1 VSSGWGALSV
11 PNYRLYFIGNAITL
25 SGYWLL
31 RIAQSWLVLDLTGSP
46 AALGVLQVAQFLP
59 ITILTLFAG
68 VVLDRVKMRW
78 LMVVTSSVIG
88 LVAAIMAV
96 LVLTHTVQFWEVLVL
111 GAIIGI
117 ASAFDQPGR
126 SAFANE
132 LVGPGRLGNAI
143 ALNSSLNQGSRII
156 GPGIGGVMIALWG
169 TGICFVVAA
178 VSCVG
183 AVAGLAALNSRQLFP
198 KRPAARGAMLNQL
211 MDGLTYSFST
221 PTLGFQMVIMAFIGT
236 FAFNFGLTLPLLA
249 RFALDAGSEGFG
261 VLNMALGIGAVIGGL
276 VLATRLTASL
286 RLIVVSATL
295 FSLLVFSLGLAP
307 NMPTAVVLVALTGAL
322 SLAYSASANTLLQM
336 EADDRYRGR
345 VLGLFLLLWSGSTP
359 IGSAV
364 IGWLSDRY
372 DIRLAME
379 ICGAM
384 CLLGVVVAVAYL
396 LLARRR
402 SPRKPLVAV
411 PARLEDV

>member
-1 VSSGWGALSV
+1 VTGGWGALSV
-11 PNYRLYFIGNAITL
+11 PNYRLYFIGNAVTL

-78 LMVVTSSVIG
+78 LMVVTSSIIG

-96 LVLTHTVQFWEVLVL
+96 LVLTNTVQFWEILVL
-111 GAIIGI
+111 GAVIGI

-156 GPGIGGVMIALWG
+156 GPGIGGVMIAIWG

-178 VSCVG
+178 LSCVG
-183 AVAGLAALNSRQLFP
+183 AVASLVALNGRQLFP

-211 MDGLTYSFST
+211 WDGLTYSFST
-221 PTLGFQMVIMAFIGT
+221 PTLGFQMVVMAFIGT

-286 RLIVVSATL
+286 RLIVVSASL
-295 FSLLVFSLGLAP
+295 YSLLVFSLGLAP
-307 NMPTAVVLVALTGAL
+307 NMPTAIVLVALTGAL

-379 ICGAM
+379 ICGVM

-402 SPRKPLVAV
+402 VAREALVPV
-411 PARLEDV
+411 PARLEDA

>member
-11 PNYRLYFIGNAITL
+11 PNYRLYFIGNAVTL

-78 LMVVTSSVIG
+78 LMVVTSSIIG
-88 LVAAIMAV
+88 VVAAIMAV
-96 LVLTHTVQFWEVLVL
+96 LVLTQTVQFWEILVL
-111 GAIIGI
+111 GAVIGI

-156 GPGIGGVMIALWG
+156 GPGIGGVMIAIWG

-178 VSCVG
+178 LSCVG
-183 AVAGLAALNSRQLFP
+183 AVASLVALNGRQLFP

-286 RLIVVSATL
+286 RLIVISATL

-307 NMPTAVVLVALTGAL
+307 NMATAVVLVALTGAL

-359 IGSAV
+359 IGSAA

-384 CLLGVVVAVAYL
+384 CLLGVFVAVAYL

-402 SPRKPLVAV
+402 VAREGLV

>member
-1 VSSGWGALSV
+1 VLS
-11 PNYRLYFIGNAITL
+11 
-25 SGYWLL
+25 
-31 RIAQSWLVLDLTGSP
+31 
-46 AALGVLQVAQFLP
+46 
-59 ITILTLFAG
+59 
-68 VVLDRVKMRW
+68 
-78 LMVVTSSVIG
+78 
-88 LVAAIMAV
+88 LVA
-96 LVLTHTVQFWEVLVL
+96 
-111 GAIIGI
+111 
-117 ASAFDQPGR
+117 
-126 SAFANE
+126 
-132 LVGPGRLGNAI
+132 
-143 ALNSSLNQGSRII
+143 LNR
-156 GPGIGGVMIALWG
+156 
-169 TGICFVVAA
+169 
-178 VSCVG
+178 
-183 AVAGLAALNSRQLFP
+183 RQLFP

-211 MDGLTYSFST
+211 WDGLTYSFST

-276 VLATRLTASL
+276 VLATRLSASL

-295 FSLLVFSLGLAP
+295 FSLLIFSLGLAP
-307 NMPTAVVLVALTGAL
+307 SMPTAVVLVALTGAL

-359 IGSAV
+359 MGSAL

-372 DIRLAME
+372 DIRLAMQ

-384 CLLGVVVAVAYL
+384 CLLGVGIAVGYL
-396 LLARRR
+396 LMARRR
-402 SPRKPLVAV
+402 VAREELVPI

>member
-1 VSSGWGALSV
+1 LGV
-11 PNYRLYFIGNAITL
+11 PNYRLYFLGNAVTL

-59 ITILTLFAG
+59 ITVLTLFAG
-68 VVLDRVKMRW
+68 VVLDRVQIRW
-78 LMVVTSSVIG
+78 LMVVTSAVIG
-88 LVAAIMAV
+88 LAAASLAL
-96 LVLTHTVQFWEVLVL
+96 LVLTHTVQFWEILVL
-111 GAIIGI
+111 GAVIGT

-132 LVGPGRLGNAI
+132 LVGRGRIGNAI
-143 ALNSSLNQGSRII
+143 ALNSSLNQGSRIV
-156 GPGIGGVMIALWG
+156 GPGVGGVMIALWG

-178 VSCVG
+178 VSCLG
-183 AVAGLAALNSRQLFP
+183 AVVSLVALNRHQLYP

-211 MDGLTYSFST
+211 WDGLTYSFST
-221 PTLGFQMVIMAFIGT
+221 PTLGFQMVVMAFIGT

-261 VLNMALGIGAVIGGL
+261 VLNMALGIGAVIGGV

-286 RLIVVSATL
+286 RLILISASL
-295 FSLLVFSLGLAP
+295 FSVLVFSLGLAP
-307 NMPTAVVLVALTGAL
+307 NIPTAVVLVGLTGAL
-322 SLAYSASANTLLQM
+322 SLAYSASANTLLQI

-372 DIRLAME
+372 DIRLAMQ

-384 CLLGVVVAVAYL
+384 CLLGVFVALGYL

-402 SPRKPLVAV
+402 LVQQQLA
-411 PARLEDV
+411 A